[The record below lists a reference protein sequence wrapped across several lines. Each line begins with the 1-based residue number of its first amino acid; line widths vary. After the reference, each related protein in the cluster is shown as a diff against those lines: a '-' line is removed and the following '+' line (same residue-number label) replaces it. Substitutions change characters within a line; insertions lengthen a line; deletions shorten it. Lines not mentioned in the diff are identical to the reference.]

1 VTDVVVAAVDIG
13 ASSGRVMLGRVGTG
27 RVGTGRVGTGRL
39 DVEEVHRFTNEPIRL
54 PSGLHWDAVGLF
66 RETLTGLRA
75 ARAALRPG
83 EVIESIGIDSW
94 AVDYGLLDARGD
106 LLGAPFCYRDARTSA
121 GVERVHAVVSPAE
134 LYAVNG
140 LQFLAFNTLYQLAA
154 EMGTPRWDNARTV
167 LLIPDLLGYWLTGE
181 VGAEWTNATT
191 TGLVDAAS
199 RAWSSD
205 LAERLDIPA
214 ALLPPLR
221 QPGDRLGTLLPSVV
235 EATGIPASTP
245 VIAVGSHDTAS
256 AVAAVPAAG
265 DRFAYISSG
274 TWSLVGV
281 ELPAPVLSEASRV
294 ANFTNEGG
302 IDATTRYLHNVMGL
316 WLLNECL
323 RTWERAGSPTDLA
336 RLLVAAS
343 DVPDGGPVID
353 PDNPVFLAPGDM
365 PARLAD
371 ACRRAGQPVPA
382 DRPTLVRCIFDSLAT
397 VYARTIDDIRRLCGR
412 DIDALH
418 IVGGGANNALLCRL
432 TARATQL
439 PVVAGPVEA
448 TAVGNIL
455 VQARAVGALVGD
467 LPALRRL
474 VRDTQAITVYPPDRR
489 PT

>member
-1 VTDVVVAAVDIG
+1 
-13 ASSGRVMLGRVGTG
+13 MLGRVGA
-27 RVGTGRVGTGRL
+27 GRL
-39 DVEEVHRFTNEPIRL
+39 EVEEVHRFANEPISL

-75 ARAALRPG
+75 ARTSLRPG
-83 EVIESIGIDSW
+83 EVIASIGIDSW

-106 LLGAPFCYRDARTSA
+106 LVGTPFCYRDARTST
-121 GVERVHAVVSPAE
+121 GVERVHAVVSPAD

-140 LQFLAFNTLYQLAA
+140 LQFLPFNTLYQLAA
-154 EMGTPRWDNARTV
+154 EQGTPRWDNATTL

-181 VGAEWTNATT
+181 IGAEWTNATT

-199 RAWSSD
+199 GAWSTD
-205 LAERLDIPA
+205 LADRLGIPQS
-214 ALLPPLR
+214 LLPPLR

-235 EATGIPASTP
+235 EATGLPASTP
-245 VIAVGSHDTAS
+245 VVAVGSHDTAS
-256 AVAAVPAAG
+256 AVAAVPATG

-323 RTWERAGSPTDLA
+323 RTWERTGSPTELEG
-336 RLLVAAS
+336 LLIAAG

-353 PDNPVFLAPGDM
+353 PDDPVFLPPGDM
-365 PARLAD
+365 PTRLTD
-371 ACRRAGQPVPA
+371 ACRRSGQPVPA
-382 DRPTLVRCIFDSLAT
+382 DRPALVRCIFDSLAAA
-397 VYARTIDDIRRLCGR
+397 YARTIDDLRRLSGR
-412 DIDALH
+412 EIDTLH
-418 IVGGGANNALLCRL
+418 IVGGGAHNALLCRL
-432 TARATQL
+432 AARATQL

-448 TAVGNIL
+448 TALGNIL
-455 VQARAVGALVGD
+455 AQARAVEALEGD
-467 LPALRRL
+467 LAVLREL
-474 VRDTQAITVYPPDRR
+474 VRDTQAITTYQP
-489 PT
+489 